1 MTEKKKTEKKKP
13 NKNLEKIKELEK
25 TLEKKEQEIK
35 DLNDKYLRLYAETEN
50 MRKRLEREKKD
61 FLEYANENILKDI
74 LPIIDNIER
83 AIEHSDE
90 NSNIQNFIKGMELTL
105 TSFLKILEKY
115 SVKPVD
121 ALEKPFN
128 PEFHEA
134 MQVQET
140 DKYEPNTVLQELQ
153 KGYTYKERLL
163 RPSLVIVSKKAAEKQ
178 EKQEND
184 IDNSN

>member
-1 MTEKKKTEKKKP
+1 
-13 NKNLEKIKELEK
+13 
-25 TLEKKEQEIK
+25 
-35 DLNDKYLRLYAETEN
+35 
-50 MRKRLEREKKD
+50 
-61 FLEYANENILKDI
+61 
-74 LPIIDNIER
+74 
-83 AIEHSDE
+83 
-90 NSNIQNFIKGMELTL
+90 MELTL
-105 TSFLKILEKY
+105 TSFFKILEKY

-163 RPSLVIVSKKAAEKQ
+163 RPSLVIVSKLLLP
-178 EKQEND
+178 NL
-184 IDNSN
+184 